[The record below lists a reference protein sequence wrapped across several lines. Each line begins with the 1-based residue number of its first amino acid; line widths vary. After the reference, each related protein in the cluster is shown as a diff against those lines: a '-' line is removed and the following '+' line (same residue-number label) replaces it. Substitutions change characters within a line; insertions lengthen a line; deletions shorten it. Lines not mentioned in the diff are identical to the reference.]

1 MKICGVMKKYLISC
15 KYIPNEGFPE
25 PKTKYIP
32 IEAVST
38 TMAIQKF
45 QELYGDKNFKI
56 IKIYKELDVKSNV

>member
-1 MKICGVMKKYLISC
+1 MKRGGVMKKYLISC

-45 QELYGDKNFKI
+45 QELYG
-56 IKIYKELDVKSNV
+56 